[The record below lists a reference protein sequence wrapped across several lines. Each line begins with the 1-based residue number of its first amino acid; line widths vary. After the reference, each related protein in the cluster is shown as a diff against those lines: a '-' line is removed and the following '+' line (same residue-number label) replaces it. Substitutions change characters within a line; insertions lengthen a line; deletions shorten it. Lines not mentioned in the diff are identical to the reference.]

1 MIDKKNFI
9 ISDSVIIKIL
19 LIHDLAKNGIKA
31 SKLQQTSKEIN
42 SIIEKLE
49 NKKFVCLGNNSSSL
63 IKYNIPDYS
72 KENNRKELVNFLI
85 ESSKENE
92 DIFQA
97 TSTISDEDFAN
108 IEDIAIKQ
116 EINQKKY
123 ILNQLEEFNNQIE
136 SIFKEKKIVYLNL
149 AF

>member
-1 MIDKKNFI
+1 MIWQKMELKPVN
-9 ISDSVIIKIL
+9 
-19 LIHDLAKNGIKA
+19 
-31 SKLQQTSKEIN
+31 QQTSKEIN

-49 NKKFVCLGNNSSSL
+49 NKKFVCLGNNSSSY

-97 TSTISDEDFAN
+97 TISDEDFDKILVKSIAN
-108 IEDIAIKQ
+108 IEDIAIS
-116 EINQKKY
+116 KK
-123 ILNQLEEFNNQIE
+123 
-136 SIFKEKKIVYLNL
+136 
-149 AF
+149 

>member
-1 MIDKKNFI
+1 MI
-9 ISDSVIIKIL
+9 
-19 LIHDLAKNGIKA
+19 LAKKGIKA

-49 NKKFVCLGNNSSSL
+49 NKKFVCLGNNSSSY

-72 KENNRKELVNFLI
+72 EESNRKELVNFLI

-97 TSTISDEDFAN
+97 TSTISDEDF
-108 IEDIAIKQ
+108 DK
-116 EINQKKY
+116 
-123 ILNQLEEFNNQIE
+123 F
-136 SIFKEKKIVYLNL
+136 
-149 AF
+149 